1 MIPDLT
7 VVFMTE
13 QINRGRLDSTAARG
27 WMAEQAAAARVGATG
42 PAEVAAT
49 VGAALVRLGERI
61 QGTAR
66 RAGTLADPA
75 ALPVR

>member
-1 MIPDLT
+1 MTPDLT

-27 WMAEQAAAARVGATG
+27 WMAEQASAARVGATG
-42 PAEVAAT
+42 PAT
-49 VGAALVRLGERI
+49 VSVTLGAALVRLGERI
-61 QGTAR
+61 QGTAW
-66 RAGTLADPA
+66 RAGTLADPT